1 MIPPFRNRT
10 DAGQRLA
17 SLLHVYSHRPDVVV
31 LALPRGGV
39 PVAFEVARALHVPLD
54 VLVVRK
60 LGLPGHPELAMGAI
74 TSGGVEF
81 HHQSVLE
88 SFQVSPDSLARVVQ
102 QERQELARRE
112 RAYRSER
119 PFPSIVGQTVIL
131 VDDGIATGSTMHAAV
146 RALQLKHP
154 AAIVI
159 AVPVASEEAV
169 SSLRLSGAQVISEL
183 IPEDFFAI
191 GQFYRDFTQTSD
203 ADVKH
208 LLAEASGGPDSRT
221 DDRAAG

>member
-1 MIPPFRNRT
+1 MTPPFRNRT

-17 SLLHVYSHRPDVVV
+17 SLLRVYSHRPDVIV

-39 PVAFEVARALHVPLD
+39 PVAFEVARALHAPLD

-60 LGLPGHPELAMGAI
+60 LGLPGNEELAMGAI

-88 SFQVSPDSLARVVQ
+88 SFQVSADALARVVQ
-102 QERQELARRE
+102 RERAELARRE
-112 RAYRSER
+112 RAYRGDR
-119 PFPSIVGQTVIL
+119 PFPAIAGQTVIL

-154 AAIVI
+154 AAIVV
-159 AVPVASEEAV
+159 AVPVASEAAV
-169 SSLRLSGAQVISEL
+169 NSLRLSGAQVITEL

-203 ADVKH
+203 ADAER
-208 LLAEASGGPDSRT
+208 LLAEAAGRRDSQT
-221 DDRAAG
+221 DDLAAR